1 MSYVDSLGQELAAVG
16 ISGRL
21 RRRIVLEIDDHLE
34 CNPNADLGQPRDL
47 ARQFA
52 DELGT
57 ARARRAALATFAA
70 LALAGVV
77 FAISFLAAGPA
88 GPGLPRLRPESAAL
102 AVLAAVL
109 AVLGCQVAFVSGVAG
124 ALRAWRLRREAIVPR
139 AEATVIGRRA
149 AVAVIG
155 GFAAMAGM
163 ALLAVEFSQVLGD
176 WIVTFAVAGAAV
188 GAGALAAA
196 TPAVVRASR
205 LRPAAAGAAVGAG
218 ALAAA
223 TPAVVRASRLRPAAA
238 GAAGDLFEDIGPVVP
253 PVLHGRPWRFA
264 IAVSAAVGLAIAI
277 VGIAAGDPYDAIARG
292 LADGLACMA
301 GFALLGRYLGLR

>member
-205 LRPAAAGAAVGAG
+205 LRPAAAGAA
-218 ALAAA
+218 
-223 TPAVVRASRLRPAAA
+223 
-238 GAAGDLFEDIGPVVP
+238 GDLFEDIGPVVP

>member
-205 LRPAAAGAAVGAG
+205 LRPAAAGAA
-218 ALAAA
+218 
-223 TPAVVRASRLRPAAA
+223 
-238 GAAGDLFEDIGPVVP
+238 GDLFEDIGPFVP